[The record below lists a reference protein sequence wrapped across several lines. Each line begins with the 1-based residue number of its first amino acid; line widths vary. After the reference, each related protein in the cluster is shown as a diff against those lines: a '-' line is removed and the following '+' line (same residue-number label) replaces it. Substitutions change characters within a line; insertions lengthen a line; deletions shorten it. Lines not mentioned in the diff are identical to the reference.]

1 MMQEIRKAAVI
12 GAGTMGAAI
21 AAHFANAG
29 VPVLLLD
36 IVPQGASDRNALAQ
50 GAVAKMLK
58 TDPAPFVS
66 KAAAKLVTPGNIEDD
81 LAKLA
86 ECDWIVEAIIE
97 RLDLKQDLYR
107 KIETLRRPG
116 CAVSSN
122 TSTIPLAK
130 LVEGMGDAFARD
142 FLITHFFNP
151 PRYMRLLE
159 IVTGPA
165 TDAALAARVEQ
176 FADAGLGKTIV
187 RTKDSPG
194 FIANRLGVYWL
205 MLGVIEA
212 IDAGLTIEDADAVMS
227 KPMGIPKTGVFGL
240 IDLVGLDLMPHINAS
255 LAATLPA
262 GDAFHA
268 ANRDLP
274 LIKKMIAEG
283 YIGRKG
289 KGGFYRKG
297 AAGRESIDL
306 ASGAYRATQKS
317 NLAEA
322 EQKNLRALLSLD
334 TKPAQYAWRVLG
346 QTLSYAASLVGDAAE
361 DIGAIDTAMRL
372 GYNWRYGPFEL
383 IDLLGADWLA
393 DKLQADGFKVPAF
406 LAAARGKRFYRL
418 QGETREYLG
427 ADGSYHPLTRAPG
440 VLLLED
446 VKRSKKPV
454 LKNASAAVWDIGD
467 GVLCFEYT
475 SKSNSL
481 DAQNLELLNQ
491 TIDMLPKA
499 HKALVIYNEGQ
510 NFSAGAN
517 LGLGLFAANIAAW
530 GEIEKLVAAGH
541 AVYKKLKYAPFPT
554 VAAPFGMALG
564 GGCEILLHSSAVQA
578 HVEAYIGLVECGVG
592 LVPAWGG
599 CSEMLARWAANP
611 KMPRG
616 PMPAVAKVFEIV
628 STATVSKSAH
638 EAKEFLFLRADDGIT
653 MNRDRLLADA
663 KSRALAL
670 VQGYAPPA
678 PPTYRLPGPSGR
690 VAMNIAAGDFRRKGV
705 ATAYDMV
712 VADELAG
719 VLSGGEADIIDD
731 VTEQEILALE
741 RAAFIRLIRNE
752 GTMARIETMLTTG
765 KPLRN

>member
-1 MMQEIRKAAVI
+1 MAEIRKAAVI

-21 AAHFANAG
+21 AAQFANAG
-29 VPVLLLD
+29 TPVLLLD
-36 IVPQGASDRNALAQ
+36 IVPQGASSRNALAE
-50 GAVAKMLK
+50 GAIAKMLK
-58 TDPAPFVS
+58 TDPAPFMS
-66 KAAAKLVTPGNIEDD
+66 KSAARVVTPGNIEDD
-81 LAKLA
+81 LPKLA
-86 ECDWIVEAIIE
+86 ECDWVVEAIIE

-107 KIETLRRPG
+107 KIDAVRKPG
-116 CAVSSN
+116 CAISSN

-130 LVEGMGDAFARD
+130 LVEGLSEGFARD

-165 TDAALAARVEQ
+165 TDKALAAKVEE
-176 FADAGLGKTIV
+176 FTDIHLGKSIV
-187 RTKDSPG
+187 RTQDSPG

-212 IDAGLTIEDADAVMS
+212 LDAGLAIEDADAVMS
-227 KPMGIPKTGVFGL
+227 KPVGIPKTGVFGL

-255 LAATLPA
+255 LAATLPKS
-262 GDAFHA
+262 DAFHA

-297 AAGRESIDL
+297 KAGKESIGL
-306 ASGAYRATQKS
+306 ATGDYRPSIKS
-317 NLAEA
+317 NIPEA
-322 EQKNLRALLSLD
+322 GQKNLRKLLSGES
-334 TKPAQYAWRVLG
+334 KASRYAWRVLG
-346 QTLSYAASLVGDAAE
+346 QTLSYAASLVGEAADDITAIDAA
-361 DIGAIDTAMRL
+361 MKL
-372 GYNWRYGPFEL
+372 GYNWRFGPFEL
-383 IDLLGADWLA
+383 IDQLGADWLA
-393 DKLQADGFKVPAF
+393 EKLQKDGFAVPPQ
-406 LAAARGKRFYRL
+406 LAAAKGKTFYRL
-418 QGETREYLG
+418 QNNTPEYLG
-427 ADGSYHPLTRAPG
+427 QDGAYHAVARAPG

-446 VKRSKKPV
+446 IKRTAKPV

-481 DAQNLELLNQ
+481 DAQNLDLLNQ
-491 TIDMLPKA
+491 TIDLKP
-499 HKALVIYNEGQ
+499 KALVIYNEGQ

-530 GEIEKLVAAGH
+530 GEIEKLVAQGH
-541 AVYKKLKYAPFPT
+541 DVYKKLKYAPFPT

-578 HVEAYIGLVECGVG
+578 HAEAYIGLVECGVG

-599 CSEMLARWAANP
+599 CSEMLARWQANP

-616 PMPAVAKVFEIV
+616 PMPAAAKVFEIV
-628 STATVSKSAH
+628 STATVSKSAA
-638 EAKEFLFLRADDGIT
+638 EAKEYLFLKPTDGIT

-663 KSRALAL
+663 KARALRL
-670 VQGYAPPA
+670 VDGYTPPA
-678 PPTYRLPGPSGR
+678 PPTYKLPGLSGHT
-690 VAMNIAAGDFRRKGV
+690 AMNLAAADFRKKGI

-712 VADELAG
+712 VANELAN
-719 VLSGGEADIIDD
+719 VLSGGKADIIDEVSEKD
-731 VTEQEILALE
+731 ILALE
-741 RAAFIRLIRNE
+741 RAAFMRLIRNE
-752 GTMARIETMLTTG
+752 GTAARIEAMLTTG

>member
-1 MMQEIRKAAVI
+1 MGEIRQAAVI

-21 AAHFANAG
+21 AAQFANAG

-36 IVPQGASDRNALAQ
+36 IVPAGAKSRNALAE

-58 TDPAPFVS
+58 TEPAPFMS
-66 KAAAKLVTPGNIEDD
+66 KAAAKLVAPGNIEDD
-81 LAKLA
+81 LGKLA
-86 ECDWIVEAIIE
+86 ACDWIVEAIVE
-97 RLDLKQDLYR
+97 RLDVKQDLYR
-107 KIETLRRPG
+107 KIETVRRAG

-130 LVEGMGDAFARD
+130 LVEGLGEGFARD

-159 IVTGPA
+159 LVTGAA
-165 TDAALAARVEQ
+165 TDVALAAAVEK
-176 FADAGLGKTIV
+176 FADVKLGKSIV

-194 FIANRLGVYWL
+194 FIANRLGVYWS

-212 IDAGLTIEDADAVMS
+212 IDAGIDIEDADAVMG
-227 KPMGIPKTGVFGL
+227 KPVGIPKTGVFGL

-255 LAATLPA
+255 LAATLPS

-268 ANRDLP
+268 ANRDVP
-274 LIKKMIAEG
+274 LIKKMLAEG
-283 YIGRKG
+283 YTGRKG

-297 AAGRESIDL
+297 AKGREAIDL
-306 ASGAYRATQKS
+306 ASGEYRPVRKS
-317 NLAEA
+317 NLPEAAE
-322 EQKNLRALLSLD
+322 KNLRRLLSGES
-334 TKPAQYAWRVLG
+334 KAARYAWRVLG
-346 QTLSYAASLVGDAAE
+346 QTLSYAASLVGDAAD
-361 DIGAIDTAMRL
+361 DIGAIDAAMRL

-383 IDLLGADWLA
+383 IDLIGADVLA
-393 DKLQADGFKVPAF
+393 DRLQKDGFAVPAF
-406 LAAARGKRFYRL
+406 LAAAKDKTFYRL
-418 QGETREYLG
+418 QGEVREYLG
-427 ADGSYHPLTRAPG
+427 ADGAYHALVRPEG

-446 VKRSKKPV
+446 IKRAGKPV

-481 DAQNLELLNQ
+481 DTQNLELLNQ

-499 HKALVIYNEGQ
+499 HRALVIYNEGQ

-530 GEIEKLVAAGH
+530 GEIEKLVATGH
-541 AVYKKLKYAPFPT
+541 AVYKKLKYAAFPS

-564 GGCEILLHSSAVQA
+564 GGCEILLHTSARQA
-578 HVEAYIGLVECGVG
+578 HAEAYIGLVECGVG

-599 CSEMLARWAANP
+599 CSEMLARWASSP
-611 KMPRG
+611 KMPHG
-616 PMPAVAKVFEIV
+616 PMPAPAKVFEIV
-628 STATVSKSAH
+628 STATVSKSAA
-638 EAKEFLFLRADDGIT
+638 EAKEYLFLRADDGIT

-663 KSRALAL
+663 KARALAR
-670 VQGYAPPA
+670 VDGYAPPA
-678 PPTYRLPGPSGR
+678 APTYRLPGVSGA
-690 VAMNIAAGDFRRKGV
+690 VAMGIAADDFRRKGV

-712 VADELAG
+712 VAGELAG
-719 VLSGGEADIIDD
+719 VLSGGDADIIDE
-731 VTEQEILALE
+731 VSEARILELE
-741 RAAFIRLIRNE
+741 RAAFMRLIRKQ
-752 GTMARIETMLTTG
+752 GTLARIETMLTTG

>member
-1 MMQEIRKAAVI
+1 MAGIAKAAVI

-21 AAHFANAG
+21 AAHFCNAG

-36 IVPQGASDRNALAQ
+36 IVPPGAANRNALAE

-58 TDPAPFVS
+58 TDPAPFMS
-66 KAAAKLVTPGNIEDD
+66 KAAVKLVTPGNVEDD

-86 ECDWIVEAIIE
+86 DCDWIVEAIIE
-97 RLDLKQDLYR
+97 RLDLKQALYR
-107 KIETLRRPG
+107 KIETVRRPG
-116 CAVSSN
+116 CAISSN
-122 TSTIPLAK
+122 TSTIPLSA
-130 LVEGMGDAFARD
+130 LVEGMGEAFARD

-159 IVTGPA
+159 LVTGPA
-165 TDAALAARVEQ
+165 TDAALAARVAEC
-176 FADAGLGKTIV
+176 ADVRLGKTIV
-187 RTKDSPG
+187 HAKDSPG

-212 IDAGLTIEDADAVMS
+212 MDAGLTIEDADAVMG
-227 KPMGIPKTGVFGL
+227 KPIGIPKTGVFGL

-262 GDAFHA
+262 ADAFHA

-274 LIKKMIAEG
+274 LIKNMIAEG

-297 AAGRESIDL
+297 ETGREAIDL
-306 ASGAYRATQKS
+306 ATGAYRPVQKS

-322 EQKNLRALLSLD
+322 EAKNLRALLSLD
-334 TKPAQYAWRVLG
+334 TKAAHYAWRVLG

-361 DIGAIDTAMRL
+361 DICAIDAAMRL

-383 IDLLGADWLA
+383 IDILGAEWLA
-393 DKLQADGFKVPAF
+393 EKLQADGFAVPPF
-406 LAAARGKRFYRL
+406 LAAARGKSFYRL
-418 QGETREYLG
+418 QGGTQEFLG
-427 ADGSYHPLTRAPG
+427 TDGAYYPLTRPPG

-446 VKRSKKPV
+446 IKRRAKPL
-454 LKNASAAVWDIGD
+454 LKNASASVWDVGD

-491 TIDMLPKA
+491 VIDLLPQA

-530 GEIEKLVAAGH
+530 GEIEKLVALGH
-541 AVYKKLKYAPFPT
+541 TVYKKLKYAPFPT

-564 GGCEILLHSSAVQA
+564 GGCEILLHSAAVQA
-578 HVEAYIGLVECGVG
+578 HAEAYIGLVECGVG

-599 CSEMLARWAANP
+599 CSEMLSRWAAAP
-611 KMPRG
+611 KMPHG
-616 PMPAVAKVFEIV
+616 PMPAAAKVFEIV
-628 STATVSKSAH
+628 STATVSKSAV
-638 EAKEFLFLRADDGIT
+638 EAREFLFLRETDGIT

-663 KSRALAL
+663 KTRALAL
-670 VQGYAPPA
+670 VEGYTPPA
-678 PPTYRLPGPSGR
+678 PPSYRLPGPSGR
-690 VAMNIAAGDFRRKGV
+690 VAMRIAAEDFRRKGV
-705 ATAYDMV
+705 ATLYDMV

-731 VTEQEILALE
+731 ITEQDILALE
-741 RAAFIRLIRNE
+741 RAAFMRLIHHN
-752 GTMARIETMLTTG
+752 GTLARIETMLTTG